1 MYKFKVGDLISKNIG
16 ELILKIGVVTS
27 GTHNNIIVQW
37 ISYNKE
43 YFLEKEDDIF
53 VELNNMYLL
62 SRQSIDRSN
71 TKACLELLSAS

>member
-37 ISYNKE
+37 TSYNKE

>member
-27 GTHNNIIVQW
+27 GTHDNIIVQW
-37 ISYNKE
+37 TSYNKE

>member
-27 GTHNNIIVQW
+27 GTHDNIILQW
-37 ISYNKE
+37 TSYNKE

>member
-27 GTHNNIIVQW
+27 GTHNIIVQW
-37 ISYNKE
+37 TSYNKE

>member
-16 ELILKIGVVTS
+16 ELILKIGVVTY

-37 ISYNKE
+37 TSYNKE

-62 SRQSIDRSN
+62 SRQSIDRN
-71 TKACLELLSAS
+71 NAKACLELLSAS

>member
-16 ELILKIGVVTS
+16 ELILKIGVVT
-27 GTHNNIIVQW
+27 IIVQW
-37 ISYNKE
+37 TSYNKE

-62 SRQSIDRSN
+62 SRQSIDRN
-71 TKACLELLSAS
+71 NAKACLELLSAS